1 MAAHECTIYK
11 AWTSKCPEDFA
22 LHRSRSPRDVPDHDS
37 RADFLAGKCLK
48 ATALFLFTSTASSGS
63 PGTHQPPF
71 QSLFRKSTQY
81 PSFRC
86 PHARK
91 NTSLGILNPSDSLPQ
106 TYTASPRCKTLMQEA
121 QRGSLLGRV
130 FNEASLLA
138 FGTNGIAL
146 YPNGD

>member
-1 MAAHECTIYK
+1 MYDLQSRQAT
-11 AWTSKCPEDFA
+11 TG
-22 LHRSRSPRDVPDHDS
+22 LVVHRSRSPRDVPDHDS

-81 PSFRC
+81 PSFGC